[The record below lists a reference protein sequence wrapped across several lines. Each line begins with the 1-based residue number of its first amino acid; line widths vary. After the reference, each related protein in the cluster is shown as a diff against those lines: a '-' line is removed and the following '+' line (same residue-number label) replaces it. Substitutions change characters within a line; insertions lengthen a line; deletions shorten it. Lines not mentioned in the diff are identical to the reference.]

1 MTRPRAAEGSGAA
14 GFTAGATPALS
25 EPDPA
30 ANPAQK
36 RILTVLVLGQL
47 LAGAGLAAGV
57 TVGALLAEDLLGGPG
72 LSGLPSALFT
82 GGSALAAILVGRL
95 SQARG
100 RRPGLATGFAFGAL
114 GAIGIV
120 VAAALGSLPL
130 LFLAFVVYG
139 SGTATNLQAR
149 YAGADL
155 ATPESRG
162 RSLSYVLL
170 GTTFG
175 AVAGPNLVGPMG
187 SVADSL
193 GLPTLAGPFLLAAAA
208 YGGAAIVISLLLRP
222 DPLIEARR
230 RAAVAAVEDGP
241 GRAAAPELGDATE
254 PDDAAGPDASAP
266 RAPGAGAPG
275 PVSGD
280 AVEALLS
287 SSSTS
292 SASLSPSPSF
302 SPRSPG
308 EPAERP
314 RVWNADVITG
324 VVVMALTQFVMVGL
338 MTMTPVHM
346 RAHDHAVTV
355 VGLIISLHVAAMFL
369 PAPLSGW
376 LVDKYGTRTVAI
388 AAGVVLLSSGVIAAI
403 APPQSTAL
411 VALALILLGVGW
423 SLGLVA
429 GTTVLTTSVPLD
441 VRATVQG
448 QADVAVA
455 LSGAAGGL
463 LSGLVFAWID
473 FRGLGFA
480 LAALSLIVVAA
491 VRGRRR

>member
-1 MTRPRAAEGSGAA
+1 MSRE
-14 GFTAGATPALS
+14 AT
-25 EPDPA
+25 
-30 ANPAQK
+30 QK

-82 GGSALAAILVGRL
+82 GGSALAAVLVGRL

-100 RRPGLATGFAFGAL
+100 RRPGLAAGFAFGAL
-114 GAIGIV
+114 GAVGIV

-155 ATPESRG
+155 ATDATRA
-162 RSLSYVLL
+162 RSLSLVLL
-170 GTTFG
+170 GTTAG

-187 SVADSL
+187 TFAESV
-193 GLPTLAGPFLLAAAA
+193 GLPALSGPFILAAAA
-208 YGGAAIVISLLLRP
+208 YAAAAIVISALLRP
-222 DPLIEARR
+222 DPLLESRRLEAAAADAASA
-230 RAAVAAVEDGP
+230 AAVPAAAEIPASAHEPVGVGP
-241 GRAAAPELGDATE
+241 GEG
-254 PDDAAGPDASAP
+254 S
-266 RAPGAGAPG
+266 
-275 PVSGD
+275 
-280 AVEALLS
+280 LS
-287 SSSTS
+287 SSSLRLPT
-292 SASLSPSPSF
+292 
-302 SPRSPG
+302 
-308 EPAERP
+308 PAAP
-314 RVWNADVITG
+314 TRVWNAEVITG
-324 VVVMALTQFVMVGL
+324 VAVMALTQFVMVGL

-355 VGLIISLHVAAMFL
+355 VGLVISLHVAAMYL

-376 LVDKYGTRTVAI
+376 LVDRYGTRVVAVS
-388 AAGVVLLSSGVIAAI
+388 AGLVLLASGVLAAL
-403 APPQSTAL
+403 APAQATPLIT
-411 VALALILLGVGW
+411 LALILLGVGW

-429 GTTVLTTSVPLD
+429 GTTVLTTAVPSS

-455 LSGAAGGL
+455 LAGAAGGL
-463 LSGLVFAWID
+463 ASGLVFAWID

-480 LAALSLIVVAA
+480 LAALSLVVVAA
-491 VRGRRR
+491 VRPRRQRTDGGGVRAGVS

>member
-1 MTRPRAAEGSGAA
+1 MTGAPLA
-14 GFTAGATPALS
+14 DQ
-25 EPDPA
+25 ERV
-30 ANPAQK
+30 Q
-36 RILTVLVLGQL
+36 RRVLTVLVLGQL

-82 GGSALAAILVGRL
+82 GGSALAAVLVGRL

-100 RRPGLATGFAFGAL
+100 RRPGLAAGFAFGAL

-120 VAAALGSLPL
+120 VATALESLPL
-130 LFLAFVVYG
+130 LFASFVIYG

-155 ATPESRG
+155 ATPANRA

-170 GTTFG
+170 GTTAG
-175 AVAGPNLVGPMG
+175 AVAGPNLVGPTG
-187 SVADSL
+187 VWAESL
-193 GLPTLAGPFLLAAAA
+193 GLAPLAGPFLLAAAA
-208 YGGAAIVISLLLRP
+208 YGGAALVISLLLRP
-222 DPLIEARR
+222 DPLLEARR
-230 RAAVAAVEDGP
+230 REAADVH
-241 GRAAAPELGDATE
+241 AAA
-254 PDDAAGPDASAP
+254 AS
-266 RAPGAGAPG
+266 
-275 PVSGD
+275 
-280 AVEALLS
+280 S

-292 SASLSPSPSF
+292 SV
-302 SPRSPG
+302 PG
-308 EPAERP
+308 NVTDPVGP
-314 RVWNADVITG
+314 TRVWNADVITG

-355 VGLIISLHVAAMFL
+355 VGLVISLHVAAMFL

-376 LVDKYGTRTVAI
+376 LVDRYGSRAVAVS
-388 AAGVVLLSSGVIAAI
+388 AGLVLLVSGVLAAV
-403 APPQSTAL
+403 APPASTLL
-411 VALALILLGVGW
+411 VTVALILLGLGW

-429 GTTVLTTSVPLD
+429 GTTVLTTSVPLG

-491 VRGRRR
+491 VRPRKAVGSRNAAG

>member
-1 MTRPRAAEGSGAA
+1 MSQL
-14 GFTAGATPALS
+14 AGAGSVADTEHETIQRRTL
-25 EPDPA
+25 
-30 ANPAQK
+30 
-36 RILTVLVLGQL
+36 IVLVLGQL

-82 GGSALAAILVGRL
+82 GGSAIAAIAVGKL

-114 GAIGIV
+114 GAVGIV
-120 VAAALGSLPL
+120 LATALESLPL

-155 ATPESRG
+155 ATDANRA

-170 GTTFG
+170 GTTAG
-175 AVAGPNLVGPMG
+175 AVAGPNLVGPTG
-187 SVADSL
+187 VVAESL
-193 GLPTLAGPFLLAAAA
+193 GLAPLAGPFLLAAAA
-208 YGGAAIVISLLLRP
+208 YGGAALVIFLLLRP
-222 DPLIEARR
+222 DPLLEARR
-230 RAAVAAVEDGP
+230 LELAQVEAQAEAVA
-241 GRAAAPELGDATE
+241 T
-254 PDDAAGPDASAP
+254 
-266 RAPGAGAPG
+266 
-275 PVSGD
+275 
-280 AVEALLS
+280 S
-287 SSSTS
+287 SSS
-292 SASLSPSPSF
+292 PS
-302 SPRSPG
+302 SPG
-308 EPAERP
+308 GTAALVAPL
-314 RVWNADVITG
+314 RVWNSDVITG

-355 VGLIISLHVAAMFL
+355 VGLVISLHVAAMFL

-376 LVDKYGTRTVAI
+376 LVDRFGTRVVAVSSGLVLL
-388 AAGVVLLSSGVIAAI
+388 AAGVLAAL
-403 APPQSTAL
+403 APPTSTPL
-411 VALALILLGVGW
+411 VTAALILLGLGW
-423 SLGLVA
+423 SLGLVS
-429 GTTVLTTSVPLD
+429 GTTVLTTSVPTS

-480 LAALSLIVVAA
+480 LGALSLIVVAA
-491 VRGRRR
+491 VGPRRVRAER

>member
-1 MTRPRAAEGSGAA
+1 MSRARGRPVTTTQTGTGRDA
-14 GFTAGATPALS
+14 
-25 EPDPA
+25 
-30 ANPAQK
+30 AQK
-36 RILTVLVLGQL
+36 RILTVLILGQL

-82 GGSALAAILVGRL
+82 GGSALAAVLVGKL

-100 RRPGLATGFAFGAL
+100 RRPGLAAGFAFGAL
-114 GAIGIV
+114 GAVGIV
-120 VAAALGSLPL
+120 VAAAVGSLPL
-130 LFLAFVVYG
+130 LFLAFVIYG

-155 ATPESRG
+155 ATDANRA

-170 GTTFG
+170 GTTAG
-175 AVAGPNLVGPMG
+175 AVAGPNLVGPTG
-187 SVADSL
+187 AFADSL
-193 GLPTLAGPFLLAAAA
+193 GLPELTGPFMLAAVA
-208 YGGAAIVISLLLRP
+208 YGGAAVVISLFLRP
-222 DPLIEARR
+222 DPLLESRRLEA
-230 RAAVAAVEDGP
+230 AAGGVDAGAVAA
-241 GRAAAPELGDATE
+241 
-254 PDDAAGPDASAP
+254 
-266 RAPGAGAPG
+266 
-275 PVSGD
+275 
-280 AVEALLS
+280 S
-287 SSSTS
+287 SSSGS
-292 SASLSPSPSF
+292 SVPSDSPVASSSMSSPRADSPAATTAAPSPAA
-302 SPRSPG
+302 
-308 EPAERP
+308 PAALA

-346 RAHDHAVTV
+346 RAHDHAVTI
-355 VGLIISLHVAAMFL
+355 VGLVISLHVAAMFL

-376 LVDKYGTRTVAI
+376 LVDKYGTRAVAVS
-388 AAGVVLLSSGVIAAI
+388 AGLVLLASGVLAAV
-403 APPQSTAL
+403 APPESTPL
-411 VALALILLGVGW
+411 ITVALILLGLGW
-423 SLGLVA
+423 SLGLVS
-429 GTTVLTTSVPLD
+429 GTTVLTTAVPSS

-455 LSGAAGGL
+455 LAGAAGGL

-491 VRGRRR
+491 VRPRRATI

>member
-1 MTRPRAAEGSGAA
+1 MSRTGG
-14 GFTAGATPALS
+14 
-25 EPDPA
+25 EPVTTTQTGTGRET
-30 ANPAQK
+30 AQK
-36 RILTVLVLGQL
+36 RILTVLILGQL

-82 GGSALAAILVGRL
+82 GGSALAAVLVGKL

-100 RRPGLATGFAFGAL
+100 RRPGLAAGFAFGAL
-114 GAIGIV
+114 GAVGIV
-120 VAAALGSLPL
+120 VAAAMGSLPL

-155 ATPESRG
+155 ATDANRA

-170 GTTFG
+170 GTTAG

-187 SVADSL
+187 VFADSL
-193 GLPTLAGPFLLAAAA
+193 GLPELTGPFMLAAVA
-208 YGGAAIVISLLLRP
+208 YGGAALVISVFLRP
-222 DPLIEARR
+222 DPLLESRR
-230 RAAVAAVEDGP
+230 LETAAAGVDVGGADSAGVAVGGVAAGAVAAP
-241 GRAAAPELGDATE
+241 
-254 PDDAAGPDASAP
+254 
-266 RAPGAGAPG
+266 
-275 PVSGD
+275 
-280 AVEALLS
+280 S
-287 SSSTS
+287 SSEWLGLSDSS
-292 SASLSPSPSF
+292 SADSPTATTATTLPTA
-302 SPRSPG
+302 
-308 EPAERP
+308 PA

-324 VVVMALTQFVMVGL
+324 VAVMALTQFVMVGL

-355 VGLIISLHVAAMFL
+355 VGLVISLHVAAMFL

-376 LVDKYGTRTVAI
+376 LVDKYGTRIVAVS
-388 AAGVVLLSSGVIAAI
+388 AGLVLLASGVLAAL
-403 APPQSTAL
+403 APPESTPL
-411 VALALILLGVGW
+411 ITVALILLGLGW
-423 SLGLVA
+423 SLGLVS
-429 GTTVLTTSVPLD
+429 GTTVLTTAVPSS

-455 LSGAAGGL
+455 LAGAAGGL

-491 VRGRRR
+491 VRPRRERLTRRRG

>member
-30 ANPAQK
+30 ADPAQK

-230 RAAVAAVEDGP
+230 RAAVAGVETGP
-241 GRAAAPELGDATE
+241 GRAAVPGLDDATE

-266 RAPGAGAPG
+266 RARGASAPG

-280 AVEALLS
+280 AVEALS

-292 SASLSPSPSF
+292 SASTSPSTSPSSH
-302 SPRSPG
+302 SPAD
-308 EPAERP
+308 PAARP

-376 LVDKYGTRTVAI
+376 LVDKYGTRTVAV
-388 AAGVVLLSSGVIAAI
+388 AAGVVLLSSGVIAAL

>member
-1 MTRPRAAEGSGAA
+1 MTREAIVA
-14 GFTAGATPALS
+14 
-25 EPDPA
+25 DPV
-30 ANPAQK
+30 QR

-100 RRPGLATGFAFGAL
+100 RRPGLAAGFAFGAL
-114 GAIGIV
+114 GAVGIV
-120 VAAALGSLPL
+120 VAAAMGSLTL

-139 SGTATNLQAR
+139 AGTATNLQAR

-155 ATPESRG
+155 ATETTRA

-170 GTTFG
+170 GTTVG

-187 SVADSL
+187 SVADTL
-193 GLPTLAGPFLLAAAA
+193 GLPTLAGPFLLSAVA
-208 YGGAAIVISLLLRP
+208 YGGAAVVLALFLRP
-222 DPLIEARR
+222 DPLLEARR
-230 RAAVAAVEDGP
+230 REAAGLAGDGSAAV
-241 GRAAAPELGDATE
+241 
-254 PDDAAGPDASAP
+254 
-266 RAPGAGAPG
+266 
-275 PVSGD
+275 
-280 AVEALLS
+280 S
-287 SSSTS
+287 SSPPTS
-292 SASLSPSPSF
+292 SPPTSSSRTGSTTPDEDSSA
-302 SPRSPG
+302 
-308 EPAERP
+308 ARP

-346 RAHDHAVTV
+346 RAHDHAVTL
-355 VGLIISLHVAAMFL
+355 VGLVISLHVAAMFL
-369 PAPLSGW
+369 PAPVSGW
-376 LVDKYGTRTVAI
+376 LVDKFGTRLVAV
-388 AAGVVLLSSGVIAAI
+388 AAGVVLLTAGVLAAL
-403 APPQSTAL
+403 APPDSTTL
-411 VALALILLGVGW
+411 VAVALILLGVGW

-429 GTTVLTTSVPLD
+429 GTTVLTTSVPTD

-463 LSGLVFAWID
+463 VSGLVFAWID
-473 FRGLGFA
+473 FRGLGIA

-491 VRGRRR
+491 VRPRRARAGRARAGQ

>member
-1 MTRPRAAEGSGAA
+1 M
-14 GFTAGATPALS
+14 
-25 EPDPA
+25 
-30 ANPAQK
+30 
-36 RILTVLVLGQL
+36 LTVLVLGQL

-155 ATPESRG
+155 ATPASRG

-230 RAAVAAVEDGP
+230 RAAVAAVEEGP
-241 GRAAAPELGDATE
+241 GLDDATE
-254 PDDAAGPDASAP
+254 PDDAAGPDATEP
-266 RAPGAGAPG
+266 RAPGAAAPG
-275 PVSGD
+275 PVGGD
-280 AVEALLS
+280 AVEALS

-292 SASLSPSPSF
+292 SASTSPSTSPSSHF
-302 SPRSPG
+302 PAD
-308 EPAERP
+308 PAERP

-346 RAHDHAVTV
+346 RAHDHAVTM

-376 LVDKYGTRTVAI
+376 LVDKYGTRTVAV
-388 AAGVVLLSSGVIAAI
+388 AAGVVLLSSGVIAAL